1 MCIRDRHATQKMKD
15 TIFVENF
22 KDFNFCLD
30 IFALKLI
37 FSEIFVKNCQEGLCF
52 CHKWWNSRV
61 GEGGTY
67 EVHQKVVI
75 EHHAKFQLCLIFF
88 QQIS

>member
-1 MCIRDRHATQKMKD
+1 MHANKKMRDI
-15 TIFVENF
+15 IFVENL
-22 KDFNFCLD
+22 KAFNFCLD

-37 FSEIFVKNCQEGLCF
+37 FSEIFVKNCQEGPCF
-52 CHKWWNSRV
+52 CHKWWSSRM

-67 EVHQKVVI
+67 QKVVI